1 LVTVAVKLVGTLSSD
16 SDTRDF
22 SFALSSGTNLLSLL
36 RDLEDSRVQKG
47 SLLGW
52 NGRNPRAKILV
63 LVNGVEVSVLE
74 GLQSRLNDGDAVTLV
89 PVSHGG

>member
-1 LVTVAVKLVGTLSSD
+1 MVTVAVKLVGTLSSD

>member
-1 LVTVAVKLVGTLSSD
+1 MAVKLVGTLSSD

-22 SFALSSGTNLLSLL
+22 SFSLSSGTNLLSLL

>member
-1 LVTVAVKLVGTLSSD
+1 MVTVAVKLVGTLSSD

-22 SFALSSGTNLLSLL
+22 SFSLSSGTNLLSLL